1 MFSCRQM
8 LRKESPVRRLIGI
21 TLLGLFAIAVTLYG
35 QSPATRLGRRNL
47 IHASVEPGQFST
59 LRELTLLPAQG
70 I

>member
-1 MFSCRQM
+1 
-8 LRKESPVRRLIGI
+8 VRRLIGI
-21 TLLGLFAIAVTLYG
+21 TLPGLFAIAVTLYG

-59 LRELTLLPAQG
+59 LRELALLPAQG